1 MLWNG
6 RWFAPCSKMGMLGA
20 DGLNSA
26 INKSPLYGRYED
38 RVDRESAYEK
48 LSSEGF
54 VAHGTQQPI
63 QQEQPAPAGSG
74 GLLGGREVVNEF
86 LFGSTDPRDGK
97 RMASCRLPTR
107 AWRAIS
113 AARFCA
119 VCGTPSGAAGESRLK
134 LSIGSGRLNQ

>member
-1 MLWNG
+1 MVI
-6 RWFAPCSKMGMLGA
+6 AQCSKMGMLGA

-38 RVDRESAYEK
+38 RVDRESAYKK

-74 GLLGGREVVNEF
+74 GLLGGVNEF
-86 LFGSTDPRDGK
+86 LFGSTGPRGGKRDGIVQTTAK
-97 RMASCRLPTR
+97 SMARDL
-107 AWRAIS
+107 
-113 AARFCA
+113 
-119 VCGTPSGAAGESRLK
+119 
-134 LSIGSGRLNQ
+134 GRQILRGVWDSVRGGRRK